1 MEFFNI
7 FFTFALV
14 VTFCK
19 CKNNDALSLQTC
31 NVLKGISILAVF
43 IGHTSKVFSGPLI
56 PQHYSLTLFI
66 SA

>member
-1 MEFFNI
+1 MEIFNI

-19 CKNNDALSLQTC
+19 CKNKDALSLQTC

-43 IGHTSKVFSGPLI
+43 IGHTSKVFYRI
-56 PQHYSLTLFI
+56 ISL
-66 SA
+66 